1 MTLGQ
6 EIGVLVIVVIA
17 VAAFIEIMLSG
28 RK

>member
-28 RK
+28 RQ